1 MIPLKRVRHLHCTS
15 QSSAVCDGHCITPGC
30 CHKCQVFCLTEQ
42 KEVCASWKS
51 SGLSTLFKRWESRLK
66 KKKAQRLG
74 LTNGL
79 KHFIK
84 ADFSDFATFSFVRQH
99 LKFIKH
105 DFICWC
111 ANSLP
116 SCLKGRDTTF
126 CSILW
131 NTPPALPSWN
141 VVFFHWGGHLFL
153 QLEHSSAVWRLHCW
167 WQRIKGGR
175 R

>member
-1 MIPLKRVRHLHCTS
+1 MSFSVYDRWTCLKLLSSWIQNTCQRVENFYRIGS
-15 QSSAVCDGHCITPGC
+15 PEG
-30 CHKCQVFCLTEQ
+30 
-42 KEVCASWKS
+42 
-51 SGLSTLFKRWESRLK
+51 K
-66 KKKAQRLG
+66 KKKCTDQLFPRALRINPLLLISLG
-74 LTNGL
+74 LENGL
-79 KHFIK
+79 KQSLK

-99 LKFIKH
+99 LKFIEQ

-116 SCLKGRDTTF
+116 SCLKRRDTTF

-141 VVFFHWGGHLFL
+141 VVFFRWGGHLFL
-153 QLEHSSAVWRLHCW
+153 QWEHSSAVWRLHGW

-175 R
+175 W